1 MFPTDF
7 IKHVGAQELV
17 APAAVSHLEKVLG
30 QPLRRKSAH
39 VRKADVN
46 YEIIV
51 VVIEG
56 SHIRGL
62 ALRVVAGHVIRAIII
77 SYHSLA
83 VRSATL

>member
-1 MFPTDF
+1 
-7 IKHVGAQELV
+7 
-17 APAAVSHLEKVLG
+17 
-30 QPLRRKSAH
+30 
-39 VRKADVN
+39 
-46 YEIIV
+46 